1 MAGDKKQDIQ
11 AQQDLLLRMKDILK
25 GMHKDGITD
34 ENTTFVL
41 QAFQGAI
48 RTYQE
53 YLDAEKSALS
63 TADDKKEVNRLKM
76 EILNL
81 RQQKLT
87 EMQRNQ
93 ELSGK
98 LISYKHMDKFREFV
112 GEFWKGIEQNPK
124 LASQVFGIEI
134 ALEDDPS
141 KSTVLTKKV
150 DFIIASFLDISKAN
164 ASFND
169 NVTRYALAAGDA
181 ETKLEREQTRANTL
195 EAQLSKVNKA
205 KDELQAGFDDVTLK
219 WQDAN
224 NALEAL
230 EQEHEKAVAQFE
242 NIKNDLQ
249 ADLDSEKSAR
259 QAYELV
265 YTAVLEILPE
275 EDRKDLPELLRDT
288 DEEIPN
294 LVKTL
299 ITSALVK
306 KIELDEAQERYERAE
321 KAIEAIFGEEKFK
334 EYQNLGS
341 VPNEHYIW
349 AVQTFQEAA
358 VKPLDEARADIEQR
372 KIALLE
378 IQTGISDL
386 MLLFKDDSSKQVV
399 GKILAAE
406 LDRER
411 EQEQDADKEPAEYIL
426 AKLPYI
432 KQKVE
437 ELRHAQASGQEQ
449 VTALSE
455 QIAGLEA
462 EVEASQAQYEP
473 EPLDAQTLIYQASAS
488 KIAGKIYADEDSLLA
503 AKAQYRMAA
512 DLCEQAL
519 EAAKDEEQKNNIQK
533 ELSLC
538 AKALEKLEED

>member
-11 AQQDLLLRMKDILK
+11 AQQDLLLRMKDILR
-25 GMHKDGITD
+25 GMHKDGVTD
-34 ENTTFVL
+34 ENTSLVL
-41 QAFQGAI
+41 QAFQGTI

-53 YLDAEKSALS
+53 YIDAQKSALS
-63 TADDKKEVNRLKM
+63 TADENKQITQLKM
-76 EILNL
+76 ENLNL

-112 GEFWKGIEQNPK
+112 DEFWKGIEQNPK

-164 ASFND
+164 ASFNN

-181 ETKLEREQTRANTL
+181 ETKLEREQKRAATL
-195 EAQLSKVNKA
+195 EAQLAKA
-205 KDELQAGFDDVTLK
+205 TKTKDELQAGFDAVTLK

-224 NALEAL
+224 TVLEKL
-230 EQEHEKAVAQFE
+230 EQEYESAAAQFE

-265 YTAVLEILPE
+265 YNAVLEILPE
-275 EDRKDLPELLRDT
+275 EDRNDLPELLQSN
-288 DEEIPN
+288 DEEIPKI
-294 LVKTL
+294 VKTL

-306 KIELDEAQERYERAE
+306 KIKLTEAQERYERAE
-321 KAIEAIFGEEKFK
+321 KAIEAIFGEDKFA
-334 EYQNLGS
+334 EYAKLGN

-349 AVQTFQEAA
+349 AVQTFQETA
-358 VKPLDEARADIEQR
+358 VNPLNEAKADLERR
-372 KIALLE
+372 KVALLE

-386 MLLFKDDSSKQVV
+386 MLLFKENSDKQVV

-406 LDRER
+406 LDKER
-411 EQEQDADKEPAEYIL
+411 EQEQDAGKEPAEYII

-432 KQKVE
+432 KQKIE
-437 ELRHAQASGQEQ
+437 ELKKAQVADQEQ

-462 EVEASQAQYEP
+462 EIEASQAVYEP

-488 KIAGKIYADEDSLLA
+488 KIAGKIYADENSLLA
-503 AKAQYRMAA
+503 AKAQYRMAV

-519 EAAKDEEQKNNIQK
+519 EAAKDEEQKTNIQK

-538 AKALEKLEED
+538 TKALEKLEEN